1 MLAPLAATAIVMRI
15 IHVMRVMQVAI
26 PRWPSYRPAGDAR
39 LNQSFRKDRSYRLSA
54 RHPTFGCFLVRGFPA
69 SLKPRSGVGKDFSID
84 FARLPYP
91 AEFRDLYSFA
101 AGKLGY
107 SESRPP

>member
-39 LNQSFRKDRSYRLSA
+39 LNQSFRKDRWYRLSA
-54 RHPTFGCFLVRGFPA
+54 RYPTFVSLLARGFTAP
-69 SLKPRSGVGKDFSID
+69 LKPLSGVRQDLSIV

-91 AEFRDLYSFA
+91 AEFRDLYSFN
-101 AGKLGY
+101 AGKLG
-107 SESRPP
+107 

>member
-26 PRWPSYRPAGDAR
+26 PRWPSYRLAGDAR

-54 RHPTFGCFLVRGFPA
+54 RNPTFVSLAARELTAP
-69 SLKPRSGVGKDFSID
+69 LKPLSGQGQDLSMVFL
-84 FARLPYP
+84 RLPYP
-91 AEFRDLYSFA
+91 AEFRDLYSLST
-101 AGKLGY
+101 GKP
-107 SESRPP
+107 R

>member
-39 LNQSFRKDRSYRLSA
+39 LNQSFRKDRSYRLCA
-54 RHPTFGCFLVRGFPA
+54 RYPTFGVFLVRGFPA
-69 SLKPRSGVGKDFSID
+69 SLKPRSGVGQDLSIV
-84 FARLPYP
+84 FARLLYP
-91 AEFRDLYSFA
+91 AEFRDLYSRS
-101 AGKLGY
+101 AGKRRY
-107 SESRPP
+107 SES